1 MVSLMKARFTPMRTF
16 TRCFAVTLLIVGFS
30 LLGAQSAFAQAS
42 TTADVVY
49 GQQGSFTASG
59 VNDPDGV
66 SASSDNSFQQTA
78 FDSNGNLYAADT
90 GNSRILFFT
99 PGSTTATQVY
109 GQLGSFT
116 SSTQNNGGISA
127 NSLMVP
133 YDLTLDSSG
142 NLYVADSYNNRVL
155 FYPAGTTTATRVYG
169 QLGSFTTNTYNKGG
183 ISANSLYS
191 PQGVILDSNG
201 NLYIGDFGNNRVLFY
216 PAGSTTATRVY
227 GQGGSFTTNTVN
239 KGGISANSL
248 YQPQKFAMDPS
259 GNLYVADYGNS
270 RVLFYP
276 SGSTTATR
284 VYGQLGSFTT
294 NTPNNGGV
302 SANSLWDPYGEA
314 LDSAGNLYIVDNRNH
329 RALFYPAGST
339 TATQVYGQL
348 GSFTTNI
355 PVDGGVSANDL
366 FYPQGINLDSS
377 GNLYIGDSGENRI
390 LGYPPTAPGIYSPV
404 NHSALT
410 GNSATFWWTGYPGA
424 TAYWLDVGKEPGGN
438 EYYQSGS
445 LSASTFSQ
453 AVNSLPTDGST
464 VYVTWYYLLNGN
476 WVSAAYSYSAY
487 GASSQKGVITSPAP
501 GTMLPGSSVTFTWT
515 SGAGATAYWIDAGS
529 TPGGSQYFQSGNLG
543 DVLTTTV
550 NGLPT
555 NGSTVYI
562 TLWSL
567 VDGQW
572 LNNQYTYAAF
582 NAILAQGVLTTPVP
596 GSTLV
601 GSSTTFDWSAGTGAT
616 AYWLDVGSTVGGNQY
631 FQSGNLGN
639 TLTVTANNLP
649 TNGSE
654 LYVTLYSLVGGQW
667 LSTGYTFTACNLSGP
682 SPLSFRTAVNYGTD
696 LFPYSVAVGD
706 FNGDGKLDLVTANY
720 GANDASVLLGNG
732 DGTFHTAVNYGVGS
746 MPDWVTVGDFNHD
759 GKLDLAVANE
769 CGNDPTCQSGGT
781 VGVLLGNGDGTFQTM
796 VSYKTGANSASV
808 AVGDFNGDG
817 KPDLVVTNYGS
828 ANVSVLLGNGDGT
841 FQTAVNYRVGSVPTS
856 VAVGDFNGDGKL
868 DLAVTNESSNDVSV
882 LLGNGD
888 GTFQAAVNYAAGSG
902 AYWVSAGD
910 LRGNGKLDLV
920 VANLAGDNVSVLLG
934 NGDGTFQAA
943 VNYGM
948 GNEPESVALA
958 DFNGDGKP
966 DLAVAV
972 LVQTLSALVGNGDG
986 TFQAGM
992 NFGVGYGP
1000 FSAAVGD
1007 FNGDGKPDLVTANEY
1022 GSNLSILL
1030 NNTTFNEPA
1039 HIESP
1044 APNSTLAGS
1053 TVTFQWD
1060 ACDSAT
1066 AYWIDLGSVPG
1077 GNQYYQSGSLPTT
1090 TFSVKVS
1097 GLPANGSTIYVTMYS
1112 LIGGQWYSNQY
1123 TYVSNP

>member
-1 MVSLMKARFTPMRTF
+1 MIAS
-16 TRCFAVTLLIVGFS
+16 FS
-30 LLGAQSAFAQAS
+30 LGAAQPAFAQAS

-49 GQQGSFTASG
+49 GQGGSFTASG
-59 VNDPDGV
+59 ANDPNGV
-66 SASSDNSFQQTA
+66 SASSLILPNGLVP
-78 FDSNGNLYAADT
+78 DSSGNLYIAD
-90 GNSRILFFT
+90 GNSRVLFYT
-99 PGSTTATQVY
+99 AGSTTATQVY

-116 SSTQNNGGISA
+116 TNIQNDGGISA
-127 NSLMVP
+127 NSLCAE
-133 YDLTLDSSG
+133 YAIALDSSG

-155 FYPAGTTTATRVYG
+155 FYPSGSMTATRVYG
-169 QLGSFTTNTYNKGG
+169 QLGSFTTDTMNKGG
-183 ISANSLYS
+183 ISANSLYL
-191 PQGVILDSNG
+191 PQGVALDSNG
-201 NLYIGDFGNNRVLFY
+201 NLYVGDVGNNRVLFY
-216 PAGSTTATRVY
+216 PSGSTTATRVY

-239 KGGISANSL
+239 KGGISASSL
-248 YQPQKFAMDPS
+248 YQPQAFALDS
-259 GNLYVADYGNS
+259 GGNLYVADYGNS

-284 VYGQLGSFTT
+284 VYGQSGSFTT
-294 NTPNNGGV
+294 NTPNNGGI

-329 RALFYPAGST
+329 RVLFYPSGST

-355 PVDGGVSANDL
+355 PVDGGVSANSL
-366 FYPQGINLDSS
+366 YYPEAVTLDSS
-377 GNLYIGDSGENRI
+377 GNLYIADSGANRV
-390 LGYPPTAPGIYSPV
+390 LMYPPTTTPGIYSPV
-404 NHSALT
+404 NQSSLAGT
-410 GNSATFWWTGYPGA
+410 SATFWWAGYPGA
-424 TAYWLDVGKEPGGN
+424 SNYWLDIGSTPGGN
-438 EYYQSGS
+438 NYLQSGPLPGSQYS
-445 LSASTFSQ
+445 LTA
-453 AVNSLPTDGST
+453 AGLPSNGST
-464 VYVTWYYLLNGN
+464 VYVTWWYEVGGS
-476 WVSAAYSYSAY
+476 WSYTEYQYTAFNVALEEGVLTTPTPGSTFSGSTVTFDWTAGS
-487 GASSQKGVITSPAP
+487 GASN
-501 GTMLPGSSVTFTWT
+501 
-515 SGAGATAYWIDAGS
+515 YWLDVGS
-529 TPGGSQYFQSGNLG
+529 TPGGNNYYQSQPLGN
-543 DVLTTTV
+543 VLTVTV

-555 NGSTVYI
+555 NG
-562 TLWSL
+562 
-567 VDGQW
+567 
-572 LNNQYTYAAF
+572 
-582 NAILAQGVLTTPVP
+582 TPV
-596 GSTLV
+596 
-601 GSSTTFDWSAGTGAT
+601 
-616 AYWLDVGSTVGGNQY
+616 
-631 FQSGNLGN
+631 
-639 TLTVTANNLP
+639 
-649 TNGSE
+649 
-654 LYVTLYSLVGGQW
+654 YVTLYSFVGGQW
-667 LSTGYTFTACNLSGP
+667 LSSGYTYTAYNVYAP

-706 FNGDGKLDLVTANY
+706 FNGDGKLDLVTVNY

-746 MPDWVTVGDFNHD
+746 MPDWVTVGDFNRD

-868 DLAVTNESSNDVSV
+868 DLAVSNESSNDVSV

-902 AYWVSAGD
+902 AYWVTAGD

-920 VANLAGDNVSVLLG
+920 VANLAGNNVSVLLG

-992 NFGVGYGP
+992 NYGVGYGP

-1030 NNTTFNEPA
+1030 NNTIFNEPA

-1044 APNSTLAGS
+1044 PPNSTLAGS

-1066 AYWIDLGSVPG
+1066 AYWIDLGSAPG